1 MQYLAQGRGLAA
13 VPDCLVHFT
22 AVTNVDEEDSEDA
35 DQVRDHEEHNEYQ
48 DGLHRLSSSY
58 CTAEVSTQAI
68 EGKSCSLACTTS
80 LVVRNMGWILMNGRG
95 GA

>member
-1 MQYLAQGRGLAA
+1 M
-13 VPDCLVHFT
+13 PDCLVHFT

-58 CTAEVSTQAI
+58 CTAEVS
-68 EGKSCSLACTTS
+68 SY
-80 LVVRNMGWILMNGRG
+80 
-95 GA
+95 